1 MQYDFM
7 TILELERELGKHAR
21 EFRIRRG
28 LEQTEVAELAG
39 VSDRTVRSL
48 EQGKGSSVSTL
59 LRVMKALGALDGL
72 NKLFPSAVTVDPLA
86 LLDRGG
92 MPRRVVKKRRRP

>member
-72 NKLFPSAVTVDPLA
+72 NNLFPAAVTVDPLA